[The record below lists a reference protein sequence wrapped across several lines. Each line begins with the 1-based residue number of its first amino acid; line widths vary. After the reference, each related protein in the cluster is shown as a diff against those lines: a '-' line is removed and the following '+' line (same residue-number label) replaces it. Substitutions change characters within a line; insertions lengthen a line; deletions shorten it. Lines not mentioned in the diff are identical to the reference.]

1 MKFTCPLTEKVY
13 DTNNYLNTF
22 VDEYTGEIIPNK
34 RVLDRRIR
42 KLWFRSVFPNA
53 IIKHKVEITSML
65 DKVLDKITNVT
76 AEQLDTIRE
85 IAKEGKA
92 ALAYVE
98 IVDNGDII
106 AENYALRRAT
116 TDGGNSDGNK
126 NESFEYYTEAA
137 LNAALERALID
148 LGFVVSEEIE
158 IAPNPDSGDGKKT
171 QSKGYKNT
179 PKKVINSLTD
189 AQKAIVDIETLVD
202 SGNAEVTDA
211 ASGPCYD
218 KGTPV
223 EEIIKIMSETD
234 ARAYVFTCNGKYKGK
249 TVGEVYEADKDNNGH
264 SNTLSWFAG
273 KFINK
278 DNILVAACKIVNA

>member
-1 MKFTCPLTEKVY
+1 MKFTSPLTETVY
-13 DTNNYLNTF
+13 DTSNYLNTF
-22 VDEYTGEIIPNK
+22 VDEYTGEIIPNR

-65 DKVLDKITNVT
+65 DKVLDKITNIT
-76 AEQLDTIRE
+76 AEQLDIIRE

-116 TDGGNSDGNK
+116 TDGDKGGDNK
-126 NESFEYYTEAA
+126 NGSFEYYTEAA

-148 LGFVVSEEIE
+148 LGFVVPEEIE
-158 IAPNPDSGDGKKT
+158 LAPMQPDKGEPKKT
-171 QSKGYKNT
+171 LSKGIKKSINT
-179 PKKVINSLTD
+179 LTD
-189 AQKAIVDIETLVD
+189 AQKAIVNIESLVD
-202 SGNAEVTDA
+202 SGDTEVTDTS
-211 ASGPCYD
+211 SGPCYD

-223 EEIIKIMSETD
+223 EEIMKMMSETD

-249 TVGEVYEADKDNNGH
+249 TVGEVYEADKDNKGH

-278 DNILVAACKIVNA
+278 DNILVAACKIINK

>member
-1 MKFTCPLTEKVY
+1 MKFTCPLTQKIY
-13 DTNNYLNTF
+13 DTSNYLNTF

-42 KLWFRSVFPNA
+42 KLWFRSAYPNA
-53 IIKHKVEITSML
+53 VIKHKVEITSML

-76 AEQLDTIRE
+76 ADQLDTIRDM
-85 IAKEGKA
+85 AKEGKA

-116 TDGGNSDGNK
+116 TGTENGENSK

-148 LGFVVSEEIE
+148 LGFVVPEEME
-158 IAPNPDSGDGKKT
+158 TTPNPDSGETKKT
-171 QSKGYKNT
+171 PSKGYKNSPNKT
-179 PKKVINSLTD
+179 MNTVTD
-189 AQKAIVDIETLVD
+189 AQKAIADIETLVD
-202 SGNAEVTDA
+202 SGNAEVTE
-211 ASGPCYD
+211 ASNEPCYD

-223 EEIIKIMSETD
+223 EEIMKIMSETD

-249 TVGEVYEADKDNNGH
+249 TVGEVYEADKDNKGH

-273 KFINK
+273 KFVNK
-278 DNILVAACKIVNA
+278 DNILVAACKIINK